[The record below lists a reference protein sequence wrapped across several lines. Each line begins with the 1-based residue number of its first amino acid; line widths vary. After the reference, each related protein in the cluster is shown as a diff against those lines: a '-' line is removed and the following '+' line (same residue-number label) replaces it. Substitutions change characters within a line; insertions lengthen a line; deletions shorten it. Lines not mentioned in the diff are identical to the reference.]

1 MMSSSLGIVSFSVII
16 LLITFTSLEITPTY
30 PRLGSIE
37 RETIGLLPFVEGNF
51 IVLED
56 NVGTY
61 GSSYSRAYYS
71 YAPIYYNITTISGW
85 IDQMLLEKDAEQI
98 NKLLNGYTEMSS
110 EEILE
115 RARNLHVGSIIL
127 YDEDCARMEEASL
140 IVKKTEHV
148 CLIYT

>member
-1 MMSSSLGIVSFSVII
+1 
-16 LLITFTSLEITPTY
+16 
-30 PRLGSIE
+30 
-37 RETIGLLPFVEGNF
+37 
-51 IVLED
+51 
-56 NVGTY
+56 
-61 GSSYSRAYYS
+61 
-71 YAPIYYNITTISGW
+71 
-85 IDQMLLEKDAEQI
+85 MLLEKDAEQI